1 MSRFDGKVAL
11 ITGAASGMGRA
22 VALRLVREG
31 ARVFGID
38 VAADGLAE
46 TARLAKD
53 AGGELQTGIHDVGRR
68 EDCFAAVDACV
79 AAFGRLD
86 VLANV
91 AGILRAAHAH
101 EMPQRDWDQVIAV
114 NLSGPFF
121 MSQAA
126 LPHLLRRRGNIV
138 NVASNAALMGQ
149 AYTAA
154 YCASKA
160 GLVSLT
166 KSLAMEYVKQG
177 IRINCVCPAGTK
189 TPLTASA
196 KFPDAID
203 PQLLMRYAGFRGMSE
218 PDEIAAV
225 IAFVASDE
233 ASAMHGSIVQ
243 ADQGVTA
250 G

>member
-1 MSRFDGKVAL
+1 MGRFDGKVVL
-11 ITGAASGMGRA
+11 ITGAGSGMGRA
-22 VALRLVREG
+22 VALRLAGEG

-38 VAADGLAE
+38 VSVDGLAG
-46 TARLAKD
+46 TAKRVSE
-53 AGGELQTGIHDVGRR
+53 AGGAMQTGICDVSRR
-68 EDCFAAVDACV
+68 DDCFAAVDACI

-91 AGILRAAHAH
+91 AGILRVAHAH
-101 EMPQRDWDQVIAV
+101 EMPQRDWDQVIGV

-126 LPHLLRRRGNIV
+126 LPRLLESRGNIV
-138 NVASNAALMGQ
+138 NVASNAGLMGQ

-166 KSLAMEYVKQG
+166 KSLAMEYVKRG
-177 IRINCVCPAGTK
+177 IRINCVCPAGTQ
-189 TPLTASA
+189 TALTASA
-196 KFPDAID
+196 KFPSDVD
-203 PQLLMRYAGFRGMSE
+203 PQLMMRYSGFRGMSQ

-233 ASAMHGSIVQ
+233 AGSMHGSIVQ

>member
-1 MSRFDGKVAL
+1 MPRFDGKVAL
-11 ITGAASGMGRA
+11 ITGAGSGMGRA
-22 VALRLVREG
+22 VALRLAREG

-38 VAADGLAE
+38 VGAAGLAE
-46 TARLAKD
+46 AAKLVAE
-53 AGGELQTGIHDVGRR
+53 AGGEIRTGLHDVSRR
-68 EDCFAAVDACV
+68 EDCFAAVGACV

-91 AGILRAAHAH
+91 AGILRVAHAT
-101 EMPQRDWDQVIAV
+101 EMAQGDWDQVLGV

-126 LPHLLRRRGNIV
+126 LPHLLRSRGNIV

-177 IRINCVCPAGTK
+177 IRINCVCPAGTR
-189 TPLTASA
+189 TALTASA
-196 KFPDAID
+196 KFPSDVD
-203 PQLLMRYAGFRGMSE
+203 PQLLMRYSGFRGMSE
-218 PDEIAAV
+218 PEEIAAV

>member
-1 MSRFDGKVAL
+1 MRRFEGKVAL
-11 ITGAASGMGRA
+11 VSGAASGIGRA
-22 VALRLVREG
+22 AALRFAREG
-31 ARVFGID
+31 ARVLAID
-38 VAADGLAE
+38 VDAAGLE
-46 TARLAKD
+46 GTEKLAKES
-53 AGGELQTGIHDVGRR
+53 GGELRSWRCDVTRR
-68 EDCFAAVDACV
+68 EECFAAVQACV
-79 AAFGRLD
+79 SAFGRLD
-86 VLANV
+86 VLANI
-91 AGILRAAHAH
+91 AGILRTAHAH

-121 MSQAA
+121 LCQAA
-126 LPHLLRRRGNIV
+126 IPHLLESRGNVV
-138 NVASNAALMGQ
+138 NLASNAGLMGQ

-160 GLVSLT
+160 GLVALT
-166 KSLAMEYVKQG
+166 KSLAMEYVKRG
-177 IRINCVCPAGTK
+177 IRINCVCPAGTE
-189 TPLTASA
+189 TPLTKAAS
-196 KFPDAID
+196 FPADVDLA
-203 PQLLMRYAGFRGMSE
+203 LLARYAGMRGMSK

>member
-1 MSRFDGKVAL
+1 MGRFDGKVVL
-11 ITGAASGMGRA
+11 ITGAGSGMGRA
-22 VALRLVREG
+22 TALRLASEG

-38 VAADGLAE
+38 VAAAGLSE
-46 TARLAKD
+46 TAKLVSEARGAM
-53 AGGELQTGIHDVGRR
+53 QTGVHDVSRR
-68 EDCFAAVDACV
+68 EDCFAAVEACI

-91 AGILRAAHAH
+91 AGILRVAHAH
-101 EMPQRDWDQVIAV
+101 EMAQRDWDQVLAV

-126 LPHLLRRRGNIV
+126 LPHLLASRGNIV
-138 NVASNAALMGQ
+138 NVASNAGLMGQ

-166 KSLAMEYVKQG
+166 KSLAMEYVKRG
-177 IRINCVCPAGTK
+177 IRINCVCPAGTQ
-189 TPLTASA
+189 TALTASA
-196 KFPDAID
+196 KFPPDVD
-203 PQLLMRYAGFRGMSE
+203 LPLMARYAGFRGMSQPE
-218 PDEIAAV
+218 EIAAV

-233 ASAMHGSIVQ
+233 AKSMHGSIVQ

>member
-1 MSRFDGKVAL
+1 MRRFEGKVAL
-11 ITGAASGMGRA
+11 ITGAGSGMGRA
-22 VALRLVREG
+22 TALRLAGEG
-31 ARVFGID
+31 ARVFGVD
-38 VAADGLAE
+38 VDAAGLA
-46 TARLAKD
+46 ASAALAKD
-53 AGGELQTGIHDVGRR
+53 AGCELHTGLCDVSRR
-68 EDCFAAVDACV
+68 EDCTASVEACV
-79 AAFGRLD
+79 SAMGRLD

-91 AGILRAAHAH
+91 AGILRVAHAH
-101 EMPQRDWDQVIAV
+101 EMEQRDWDRVIAV

-121 MSQAA
+121 MIQAA
-126 LPHLLRRRGNIV
+126 LPHLLRARGNVV

-177 IRINCVCPAGTK
+177 IRINCVCPAGTR

-196 KFPDAID
+196 KFPADID
-203 PQLLMRYAGFRGMSE
+203 PQLLLRYAGFRGMVE
-218 PDEIAAV
+218 PEEIAAV

-233 ASAMHGSIVQ
+233 AHAMHGAVVQ